1 MRRRLAAA
9 LIVPAL
15 MLTAACGGGDD
26 AAKKKDA
33 SASPSDS
40 ASQPPAAPKPVSD
53 ASPMPTVAG
62 DADKKPT
69 ITIPK
74 GDPSGKFVVKTLTAG
89 TGAEVK
95 KDDLAVTKYTGKIW
109 KSGKDLAGSYDK
121 GGVPQV
127 IPAGSQ
133 TYIPAFSEA
142 VLGQKVGARVLV
154 VAPPAAA
161 FGAAGKQ
168 ELGVSGTDN
177 LVFVLDVDSVMPKKV
192 DGTQASI
199 PSDLPQIKADKEEAA
214 TITVP
219 KNDPPK
225 KLVDQVLIE
234 GKGDEV
240 KSGQTVYMQYSGA
253 TWKPNEGL
261 PQAKLFDTSWKTGA
275 PFSTAIGQGQVIE
288 GWDKGLVGKKVGSR
302 VLLVI
307 PPEQGYKDKAQG
319 ADIPANSTL
328 VFVVDILGAV

>member
-15 MLTAACGGGDD
+15 MLTAACGGGGDS
-26 AAKKKDA
+26 AKKKDA

-40 ASQPPAAPKPVSD
+40 ASQPAAPKPVSD

-62 DADKKPT
+62 DLGQKPT

-89 TGAEVK
+89 TGPEVK

-109 KSGKDLAGSYDK
+109 KSGKDLAGSYDQ
-121 GGVPQV
+121 GGAPQV

-142 VLGQKVGARVLV
+142 VLGQKVGSRVLV

-161 FGAAGKQ
+161 FGSAGKQ
-168 ELGVSGTDN
+168 ELGVGPTDN
-177 LVFVLDVDSVMPKKV
+177 LVFVLDIDSVMPKKV
-192 DGTQASI
+192 EGTQAAI
-199 PSDLPQIKADKEEAA
+199 PSNLPQIKADKDEAA

-225 KLVDQVLIE
+225 SLVDQVLIE
-234 GKGDEV
+234 GKGAEV
-240 KSGQTVYMQYSGA
+240 KSGQTVFMQYSGA

-275 PFSTAIGQGQVIE
+275 PFSTVIGQGQVIE

-328 VFVVDILGAV
+328 VFVVDIVGAM

>member
-15 MLTAACGGGDD
+15 MLTAACGGGGDG
-26 AAKKKDA
+26 AKKTDA
-33 SASPSDS
+33 SASPSDK
-40 ASQPPAAPKPVSD
+40 ASQPAAPKPVSD

-62 DADKKPT
+62 DAGKKPT

-74 GDPSGKFVVKTLTAG
+74 GDPSGKFVVKTLTEG
-89 TGAEVK
+89 TGPEVK

-109 KSGKDLAGSYDK
+109 KSGKDLAGSYDQ
-121 GGVPQV
+121 GGAPQV

-142 VLGQKVGARVLV
+142 VLGQKVGSRVLV

-161 FGAAGKQ
+161 FGSAGKQ
-168 ELGVSGTDN
+168 ELGVGPTDN
-177 LVFVLDVDSVMPKKV
+177 LVFVLDIDSVMPKKV
-192 DGTQASI
+192 EGTQAAI
-199 PSDLPQIKADKEEAA
+199 PSNLPQIKADKDEAA

-225 KLVDQVLIE
+225 TLVDQVLIE
-234 GKGDEV
+234 GKGAEV
-240 KSGQTVYMQYSGA
+240 KSGQTVFMQYSGA

-261 PQAKLFDTSWKTGA
+261 DKAKLFDTSWKTGA
-275 PFSTAIGQGQVIE
+275 PFSTVIGQGQVIE

-328 VFVVDILGAV
+328 VFVVDIVGAM

>member
-15 MLTAACGGGDD
+15 MLTAACGGGDGG
-26 AAKKKDA
+26 AKKKDA
-33 SASPSDS
+33 SASPSDK
-40 ASQPPAAPKPVSD
+40 ASQPAAPKPVSD

-62 DADKKPT
+62 DLGKKPT

-89 TGAEVK
+89 TGPEVK

-109 KSGKDLAGSYDK
+109 KSGKDLAGSYDQ
-121 GGVPQV
+121 GGAPQV

-142 VLGQKVGARVLV
+142 VLGQKVGSRVLV

-168 ELGVSGTDN
+168 ELGVGPTDN
-177 LVFVLDVDSVMPKKV
+177 LVFVLDIDSVMPKKV
-192 DGTQASI
+192 EGTQAAI
-199 PSDLPQIKADKEEAA
+199 PSNLPQIKADKDEAA

-225 KLVDQVLIE
+225 TLVDQVLIE
-234 GKGDEV
+234 GKGAEV
-240 KSGQTVYMQYSGA
+240 KSGQTVFMQYSGA

-261 PQAKLFDTSWKTGA
+261 DKAKLFDTSWKTGA
-275 PFSTAIGQGQVIE
+275 PFSTVIGQGQVIE

-328 VFVVDILGAV
+328 VFVVDIVGAM

>member
-26 AAKKKDA
+26 GGKKKDA
-33 SASPSDS
+33 SASPSAQ
-40 ASQPPAAPKPVSD
+40 ASQPPAAPKPVSE
-53 ASPMPTVAG
+53 AAPMPTVAG
-62 DADKKPT
+62 DAGKKPT

-109 KSGKDLAGSYDK
+109 KSGKELSGSYDQ
-121 GGVPQV
+121 GGAPQV
-127 IPAGSQ
+127 IPAGSA

-154 VAPPAAA
+154 VAPPSAA

-168 ELGVSGTDN
+168 ELGVSGTDT

-192 DGTQASI
+192 DGTQAAI

-214 TITVP
+214 TIAVP

-275 PFSTAIGQGQVIE
+275 PFTTTIGQGQVIE

>member
-26 AAKKKDA
+26 SDKKADA
-33 SASPSDS
+33 SATPS
-40 ASQPPAAPKPVSD
+40 ATPTQAAAPKPVAS

-62 DADKKPT
+62 EPGKKAT

-74 GDPSGKFVVKTLTAG
+74 GDPSGKFVVSTVTAG
-89 TGAEVK
+89 TGPVVK
-95 KDDLAVTKYTGKIW
+95 KDELVVTKFTGKIW
-109 KSGKDLAGSYDK
+109 KSGKEIGGSYDK
-121 GGVPQV
+121 GGAAQI
-127 IPAGSQ
+127 IPAGSP
-133 TYIPAFSEA
+133 TIIPAFSEA
-142 VLGQKVGARVLV
+142 VLGQKVGSRVLV

-161 FGAAGKQ
+161 FGAQGKQ
-168 ELGVSGTDN
+168 ELGITATDT
-177 LVFVLDVDSVMPKKV
+177 LVFVLDIDRIMPIKAE
-192 DGTQASI
+192 GTQAPI
-199 PSDLPQIKADKEEAA
+199 PSDLPKVEADKAEAA
-214 TITVP
+214 KITIP

-225 KLVDQVLIE
+225 TLVDKVLIE
-234 GKGDEV
+234 GKGDVV

-253 TWKPNEGL
+253 AWKPNEGKS
-261 PQAKLFDTSWKTGA
+261 PAKLFDDSWKTGA
-275 PFSTAIGQGQVIE
+275 PFSTVIGQGQVIE

-307 PPEQGYKDKAQG
+307 PPAQAYKAEAKGEDL
-319 ADIPANSTL
+319 PANSTL